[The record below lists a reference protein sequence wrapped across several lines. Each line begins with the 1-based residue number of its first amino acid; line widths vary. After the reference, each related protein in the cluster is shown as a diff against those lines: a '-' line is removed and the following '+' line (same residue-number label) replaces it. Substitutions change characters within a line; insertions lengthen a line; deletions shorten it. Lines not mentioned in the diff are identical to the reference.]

1 MPYTAPITELVRQ
14 RYSCRSYLEQPIQT
28 ETRKKLADFASSLKT
43 GPLGTRSRF
52 ELVASSDGD
61 RSALKKLGTY
71 GFIKGATGFIV
82 GATEQAEM
90 NLEDFG
96 YQLERIVLYATD
108 LDLGTCWLGGTFTKS
123 SFAKKI
129 SARNDEIVPAV
140 ISVGYI
146 AKKPRTVEK
155 LIRQGA
161 NADRRLPWDQLFFD
175 GEMGEPLQ
183 REDAKSYVEPLEMVR
198 LGPSASNKQ
207 PWRIFKDGGRWHFY
221 LQRTRGY
228 KQRRSVK
235 LFTVADLQRIDMG
248 IAMCHFELTALEL
261 GLDGYWEIK
270 DPGSIKPD
278 ELIEYTI
285 TWVGSAVN

>member
-1 MPYTAPITELVRQ
+1 
-14 RYSCRSYLEQPIQT
+14 
-28 ETRKKLADFASSLKT
+28 
-43 GPLGTRSRF
+43 
-52 ELVASSDGD
+52 LVAASEGD
-61 RSALKKLGTY
+61 RSALKNLGTY
-71 GFIKGATGFIV
+71 GFIKGATGFII
-82 GATEQAEM
+82 GATEHAVM
-90 NLEDFG
+90 NLDDIG

-108 LDLGTCWLGGTFTKS
+108 LNLGTCWLGGTFTKS

-129 SARNDEIVPAV
+129 LSLDDEIVPAV

-155 LIRQGA
+155 LIRRGA
-161 NADRRLPWDQLFFD
+161 NADKRLPWDQLFFD
-175 GEMGEPLQ
+175 RVLGVPLT
-183 REDAKSYVEPLEMVR
+183 REAAGDYSEPLEMVR

-207 PWRIFKDGGRWHFY
+207 PWRILKDRCRWHFY
-221 LQRTRGY
+221 LQRTRRY
-228 KQRRSVK
+228 KQRRSVR

-261 GLDGYWEIK
+261 GLDGYWEIT
-270 DPGSIKPD
+270 DPGFIKPD